1 MSKKL
6 TRTGNISKQDIKT
19 WTEYL
24 MTGDVHDE
32 KHRKELIRLS
42 QRSINLADVATI
54 VDFMSRRNDGYLQ
67 GLIEQNA
74 VQEKVLRKLGAT
86 ADIFAEAKAEYETEL
101 EEIQKQIEDAQKQL
115 QQQRIENATKG
126 A

>member
-6 TRTGNISKQDIKT
+6 TRTGNISKHDIKT

-24 MTGDVHDE
+24 MTGDVHDD
-32 KHRKELIRLS
+32 KHRKELLRLS

-54 VDFMSRRNDGYLQ
+54 VDFMSRRNDGYIQ

-74 VQEKVLRKLGAT
+74 VQEKVLHKLGAT
-86 ADIFAEAKAEYETEL
+86 SDIFAESKAEYEEEL
-101 EEIQKQIEDAQKQL
+101 AEIQKQIEEATQQL
-115 QQQRIENATKG
+115 QQQVENATKG

>member
-24 MTGDVHDE
+24 MTGDVHDD
-32 KHRKELIRLS
+32 KHRKELLRLS

-54 VDFMSRRNDGYLQ
+54 VDFMSRRNDGYIQ

-74 VQEKVLRKLGAT
+74 VQEKVLHKLGAT
-86 ADIFAEAKAEYETEL
+86 ADIFSEAKAEYEEEL
-101 EEIQKQIEDAQKQL
+101 AEIQKQIEEAQKQL
-115 QQQRIENATKG
+115 QQQVENATKG